1 MHAVSPHW
9 VVQML
14 VSTDEPLALLSGTMC
29 KLSMQQEAAGGC
41 CGVGAANL
49 LEAAAVFVWVL
60 MMKTHPSIKKR
71 ALLGC
76 SCPQTEPKCVWDL

>member
-41 CGVGAANL
+41 
-49 LEAAAVFVWVL
+49 
-60 MMKTHPSIKKR
+60 
-71 ALLGC
+71 
-76 SCPQTEPKCVWDL
+76 

>member
-14 VSTDEPLALLSGTMC
+14 VSTDEPLALLSGTMR

-41 CGVGAANL
+41 
-49 LEAAAVFVWVL
+49 
-60 MMKTHPSIKKR
+60 
-71 ALLGC
+71 
-76 SCPQTEPKCVWDL
+76 